1 MLVIVLSHFQLFKG
15 TKVLNVR
22 LVTMLSSSQITTNI
36 NKNNMYTDPTI
47 VDGPNFS
54 DSKLLPMIPI
64 TARRISGAEEPVQRV
79 HMILEIAYVI
89 YCKAILN
96 NDMASRGGKEPV

>member
-1 MLVIVLSHFQLFKG
+1 
-15 TKVLNVR
+15 
-22 LVTMLSSSQITTNI
+22 
-36 NKNNMYTDPTI
+36 MYTDPTI

-79 HMILEIAYVI
+79 HMILEIAYVNN
-89 YCKAILN
+89 CSAILD
-96 NDMASRGGKEPV
+96 NDIASLSQGGKEPVQRWMSTYDP

>member
-1 MLVIVLSHFQLFKG
+1 
-15 TKVLNVR
+15 
-22 LVTMLSSSQITTNI
+22 
-36 NKNNMYTDPTI
+36 MYTDPTI

-89 YCKAILN
+89 YCKAILD
-96 NDMASRGGKEPV
+96 NDIASRGGKGACVKTFGSIVLRKFGMVRGCS